1 MRGNPWG
8 YGQRLAASSSGGTDR
23 LPLLPQDSAAE
34 AKNAQKS
41 ARATGLEPA
50 TSGVTGGRSN
60 QLSYARRGS
69 EHRRPTHGPTERAD
83 SSHWSFCFSS
93 ALSTLEPSAAGAS
106 AEPGQRLNWNFRIG
120 PTWELPSA
128 AVGRPSAKL
137 ICALAMFPSAS
148 APWPVVEKSSNQP
161 RKSLV

>member
-8 YGQRLAASSSGGTDR
+8 NGQRLPAASSGGTDR

-69 EHRRPTHGPTERAD
+69 EHRRPTHGPTEPAD
-83 SSHWSFCFSS
+83 SSHWSFCFFG
-93 ALSTLEPSAAGAS
+93 AEHVGAVGGRRLRGAGA
-106 AEPGQRLNWNFRIG
+106 AL
-120 PTWELPSA
+120 ELELSYRADVGA
-128 AVGRPSAKL
+128 AVGSRGQAFREVDVG
-137 ICALAMFPSAS
+137 AGDFAEG
-148 APWPVVEKSSNQP
+148 V
-161 RKSLV
+161 